1 MAILHASNYLFLWQA
16 KAVLSKIKLCYIF
29 FRCAHFNEQQD
40 NVIKTMFLRGASA
53 KEVLKI
59 IKHTVKYPDQL
70 YTQRDGRKVAV
81 KTYSDEVG
89 ELPHLNKE
97 GGLSTRLINTIR
109 VVYLNSR
116 NHRKIYVVTA
126 HPLLK

>member
-1 MAILHASNYLFLWQA
+1 
-16 KAVLSKIKLCYIF
+16 
-29 FRCAHFNEQQD
+29 
-40 NVIKTMFLRGASA
+40 MFLRGASA

-59 IKHTVKYPDQL
+59 IKQTLKYPDQL

-81 KTYSDEVG
+81 KAYSYEVG
-89 ELPHLNKE
+89 ELPHLNVE

-109 VVYLNSR
+109 VVYQISSN
-116 NHRKIYVVTA
+116 RKIYVVTA

>member
-1 MAILHASNYLFLWQA
+1 MQVITFSYD
-16 KAVLSKIKLCYIF
+16 KLKQYKRKWNFVIF
-29 FRCAHFNEQQD
+29 SRCAHFNERQD

-53 KEVLKI
+53 KEILEI
-59 IKHTVKYPDQL
+59 IKDTVKCPDQL

-81 KTYSDEVG
+81 KAYSYEVG
-89 ELPHLNKE
+89 ELPHLNEE

-109 VVYLNSR
+109 VVYQSSR
-116 NHRKIYVVTA
+116 NHRRIYVVTA

>member
-1 MAILHASNYLFLWQA
+1 
-16 KAVLSKIKLCYIF
+16 
-29 FRCAHFNEQQD
+29 
-40 NVIKTMFLRGASA
+40 MFLRGASA

-59 IKHTVKYPDQL
+59 IKQTVKYPDQH

-81 KTYSDEVG
+81 KAYTYEIG
-89 ELPHLNKE
+89 ELPHLNEE

-109 VVYLNSR
+109 VVYQSSR
-116 NHRKIYVVTA
+116 NHRRIYVVTA